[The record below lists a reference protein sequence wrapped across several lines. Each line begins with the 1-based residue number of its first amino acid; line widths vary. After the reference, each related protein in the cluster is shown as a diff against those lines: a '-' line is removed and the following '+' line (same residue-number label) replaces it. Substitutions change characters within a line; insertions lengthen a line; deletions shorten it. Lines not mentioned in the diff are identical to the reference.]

1 MKRGNTKVK
10 NLEHYANVQLQ
21 KGECERMI
29 WIPEK
34 NDSKLNVF
42 LTGKA
47 CVTVME

>member
-1 MKRGNTKVK
+1 MY
-10 NLEHYANVQLQ
+10 NLKKESVR
-21 KGECERMI
+21 RMI

>member
-1 MKRGNTKVK
+1 MYNFKK
-10 NLEHYANVQLQ
+10 ES
-21 KGECERMI
+21 ERMI

-34 NDSKLNVF
+34 NDSKLNVS